1 MMLSILRLKKTNY
14 LEIKAAAS
22 THRHLYQLK
31 RNGATM
37 ANKQNQERNVIA
49 KNKKKNIKKDNDR
62 AVKQKLKL
70 NNNDLLSN
78 QVNLKIK
85 FQKLKIYKF

>member
-1 MMLSILRLKKTNY
+1 MRVVVMEKNVFVKRARNSMMLSILRLKKTSY
-14 LEIKAAAS
+14 LEIKVAAS

-37 ANKQNQERNVIA
+37 AKKQNKERNVIA

-62 AVKQKLKL
+62 AV
-70 NNNDLLSN
+70 
-78 QVNLKIK
+78 
-85 FQKLKIYKF
+85 